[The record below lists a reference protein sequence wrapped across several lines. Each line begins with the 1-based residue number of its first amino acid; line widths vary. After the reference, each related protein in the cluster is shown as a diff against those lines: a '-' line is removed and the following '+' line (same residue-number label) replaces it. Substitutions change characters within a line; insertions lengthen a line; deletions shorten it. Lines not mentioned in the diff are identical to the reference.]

1 MADFRR
7 TAVTSFHGVASHP
20 SMVRSLL
27 AAALL
32 ATAAPLAAQVHVSPA
47 VDPKVALLR
56 DKALDGDNY
65 AWEIVEGLTT
75 EVGPRL
81 AGTEAEARARDWAVR
96 RLTAMGFA
104 NVRVEPFDMPVWVR
118 GYEHA
123 EIVAPFPQPMVVAA
137 LGNSGSTGPA
147 GVTGEIVAFDSVDAL
162 KAAPDDLV
170 RGKIVFVDHRMPA
183 NQDGSGYGEF
193 GAPRR
198 QGPTI
203 ASKKGALAIVIR
215 SIGTDHHRNP
225 HTGVMSFS
233 DGAKPIPAGALTVP
247 DAEQLVRILKR
258 GQPVTMRLVLQSQTH
273 QGQSANVIAE
283 VPGRDPSLPPILV
296 GGHLDSWDQ
305 GTGAIDDGAGV
316 AIATAAAKQIMDAGR
331 PLRTI
336 RIIWFG
342 AEEPG
347 LFGGNAYR
355 AKYGKQP
362 HHALIESD
370 FGADKIWKVDSKLG
384 DARKPEAE
392 AIGKVLAP
400 LGIVTGSFTEADGS
414 DIGPM
419 LADGLPGVGLSQD
432 GTRYFDLH
440 HTPDD
445 TLDKIDPAQL
455 RQNVAAWTAVL
466 GVLSGGIEEPKA
478 RKRR

>member
-1 MADFRR
+1 
-7 TAVTSFHGVASHP
+7 
-20 SMVRSLL
+20 MVRSLV

-32 ATAAPLAAQVHVSPA
+32 AAASPLAAQVNVSPL
-47 VDPKVALLR
+47 VDPRVASLR
-56 DKALDGDNY
+56 DAALDGDHY
-65 AWEIVEGLTT
+65 AWDIVEGLTT

-81 AGTEAEARARDWAVR
+81 AGTEAEARARDWAVKK
-96 RLTAMGFA
+96 LTAMGFS
-104 NVRVEPFDMPVWVR
+104 NVRIEPFDMPVWTR
-118 GYEHA
+118 GNERA
-123 EIVAPFPQPMVVAA
+123 EIVGPYPQRLVVAA
-137 LGNSGSTGPA
+137 LGNSGSTGPE
-147 GVTGEIVAFDSVDAL
+147 GVTGEVVGFDSVDAL
-162 KAAPDDLV
+162 KAAPDEMV
-170 RGKIVFVDHRMPA
+170 KGKIVFVDHRMPA
-183 NQDGSGYGEF
+183 NQDGSGYGQF

-225 HTGVMSFS
+225 HTGVMVFS
-233 DGAKPIPAGALTVP
+233 DGAKPIPAGALTIP
-247 DAEQLVRILKR
+247 DAEQLVRMLKR
-258 GQPVTMRLVLQSQTH
+258 GQPVTMRLVLESSVH
-273 QGQSANVIAE
+273 PGQSGNVIAE

-316 AIATAAAKQIMDAGR
+316 AIATAAAKRIMDAGR

-336 RIIWFG
+336 RIVWFG
-342 AEEPG
+342 AEEVG

-384 DARKPEAE
+384 DARKSEAE
-392 AIGKVLAP
+392 AIGRALAP
-400 LGIVTGSFTEADGS
+400 LGIVTGKFDEADGS

-445 TLDKIDPAQL
+445 TLDKIDPVQL

-466 GVLSGGIEEPKA
+466 GVLSGGIEAAKEPKP